1 MPKVS
6 IIVPIYN
13 VERYLRNCIES
24 IMAQS
29 LKDIEIILVND
40 GSIDNCGKI
49 CNEYVKN
56 DKRINVI
63 HKQNGGLSD
72 ARNAGIKF
80 AKGDFIGF
88 VDGDDS
94 IDQNMYEVLYNL
106 CIDQNTDISTCLIKS
121 DNINL
126 KNDFL
131 VESNVKVLDS
141 KNAIHEL
148 YEGTL
153 SGFSACNKLYKKEI
167 FENILFP
174 IGRVYEDA
182 AVMYL
187 LYDRAKKITF
197 INYPLY
203 NYTPRELSI
212 TRSGFSVKRFDVVSN
227 YYETYDFM
235 EKNYP
240 EMCEKLNFIYFQ
252 TLKNMIADIIREK
265 NLVDDL
271 NFILRVSKQLRK
283 INKKILSNNILSIR
297 EKLFAQIMAWCPKVG
312 YYFCEIRI
320 KQIDL

>member
-1 MPKVS
+1 MLK
-6 IIVPIYN
+6 
-13 VERYLRNCIES
+13 YLI
-24 IMAQS
+24 
-29 LKDIEIILVND
+29 LKM
-40 GSIDNCGKI
+40 
-49 CNEYVKN
+49 
-56 DKRINVI
+56 RFM
-63 HKQNGGLSD
+63 
-72 ARNAGIKF
+72 R
-80 AKGDFIGF
+80 
-88 VDGDDS
+88 
-94 IDQNMYEVLYNL
+94 
-106 CIDQNTDISTCLIKS
+106 
-121 DNINL
+121 
-126 KNDFL
+126 
-131 VESNVKVLDS
+131 
-141 KNAIHEL
+141 L

-174 IGRVYEDA
+174 IRRVYEDA

-240 EMCEKLNFIYFQ
+240 EMCEKLNCIYFQ

-271 NFILRVSKQLRK
+271 NFILRVSQQLRK

-297 EKLFAQIMAWCPKVG
+297 DKVFAQIMVLCPKIG
-312 YYFCEIRI
+312 YCFSENTY
-320 KQIDL
+320 

>member
-1 MPKVS
+1 MMPKVS
-6 IIVPIYN
+6 IVVPIYN

-24 IMAQS
+24 IITQS

-49 CNEYVKN
+49 CNEYMKN

-80 AKGDFIGF
+80 ASGDFIGF

-106 CIDQNTDISTCLIKS
+106 CIDQNADISTCLIKS

-141 KNAIHEL
+141 KNAIHGL

-182 AVMYL
+182 AVMYRL
-187 LYDRAKKITF
+187 FDHAKKIAF
-197 INYPLY
+197 INFPLY
-203 NYTPRELSI
+203 NYIQRELSI
-212 TRSGFSVKRFDVVSN
+212 TRSGFSEKRFDVVSN
-227 YYETYDFM
+227 YFETYSFM
-235 EKNYP
+235 EKEYP
-240 EMCEKLNFIYFQ
+240 EMCEKLNFIYFN
-252 TLKNMIADIIREK
+252 TLTNMIIDIIREK
-265 NLVDDL
+265 NLENDF
-271 NFILRVSKQLRK
+271 NFVMRVSKQIRK
-283 INKKILSNNILSIR
+283 INRGILSNNILSIKQ
-297 EKLFAQIMAWCPKVG
+297 KLFGQMMAWCPMIG
-312 YYFCEIRI
+312 FYFCKLRI
-320 KQIDL
+320 KHIN